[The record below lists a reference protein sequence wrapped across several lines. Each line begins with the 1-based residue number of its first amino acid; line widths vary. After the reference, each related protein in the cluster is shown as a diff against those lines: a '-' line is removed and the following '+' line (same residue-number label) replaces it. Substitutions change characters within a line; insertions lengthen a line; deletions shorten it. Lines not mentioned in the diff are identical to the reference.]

1 MVYQKTVG
9 DPTVFSFVSMRYA
22 IISDIH
28 ANASALKTA
37 LTDIADMKVDRIICL
52 GDCVG
57 YGLEPT
63 ETLELLYRKAHV
75 VLMGNHDAAV
85 CGKLSTR
92 SFSERARHAVERHR
106 QQISETGMR
115 WLERL
120 PLVAEG
126 KNFRCTHG
134 DFSRP
139 EFFRYVFSPAEAMP
153 SWAATTE
160 AVLFVGHTHHPLVH
174 VIGPSGVSHAV
185 ECCDFECEEGKRYI
199 INPGSIGAPRTTNAR
214 STYCIY
220 DDKARTVEFR
230 SLPFNFEA
238 YVRALQAANMD
249 VDPSVLQKEA
259 DQSMPEVREGITF
272 SNQPAELEAA
282 RDVIPSMRLPSTKFL
297 QRLAMT
303 LVLGL
308 LLIATVAV
316 YWMVQTRQDE
326 EPKAFSG
333 FIPARELPA
342 LQAPPLISS
351 DKNMLPPFP
360 QAIAE
365 NGVVPGW
372 RYCVEDGALQHVKT
386 GLRNGETTLCFS
398 HDQFL
403 RLEVSA
409 PLIVRESSSNQA
421 LRVQGRIRRSNDFNG
436 TVMFNVCLLARREDG
451 THEPLATSA
460 FEVRNT
466 RGETTGGL
474 SLNRKIPLNKRVT
487 HIRFSIV
494 TTFKGTL
501 DIEQP
506 MLTGEKDD

>member
-1 MVYQKTVG
+1 
-9 DPTVFSFVSMRYA
+9 MRYA
-22 IISDIH
+22 IISDVH

-57 YGLEPT
+57 YGLEPV

-92 SFSERARHAVERHR
+92 FFSERATKAVERHR
-106 QQISETGMR
+106 VQISETGMR

-120 PLVAEG
+120 PLMAEG

-139 EFFRYVFSPAEAMP
+139 ELFRYVFDPEEAMP
-153 SWAATTE
+153 SWNATTE

-174 VIGPSGVSHAV
+174 VIGPSGVPHAV
-185 ECCDFECEEGKRYI
+185 DCCDFECEEGKRYI
-199 INPGSIGAPRTTNAR
+199 INPGSIGAPRTENAR

-230 SLPFNFEA
+230 SLPFDFEA
-238 YVRALQAANMD
+238 YVQALQAANAE
-249 VDPSVLQKEA
+249 VDPSALKHEA
-259 DQSMPEVREGITF
+259 AQYLPEVREGVAF
-272 SNQPAELEAA
+272 SNHPSEMEAA
-282 RDVIPSMRLPSTKFL
+282 KDVIHSMRLPSTKFL
-297 QRLAMT
+297 QRLATT

-308 LLIATVAV
+308 LLITTIAV
-316 YWMVQTRQDE
+316 FMMMQINHDV
-326 EPKAFSG
+326 EPKMTSG
-333 FIPARELPA
+333 FIPAQELPVI
-342 LQAPPLISS
+342 QVPPPTSS
-351 DKNMLPPFP
+351 DKNMLPVLP
-360 QAIAE
+360 QSLSE
-365 NGVVPGW
+365 KGVVPGW
-372 RYCVEDGALQHVKT
+372 RYCVEDGPLQHVET
-386 GLRNGETTLCFS
+386 GIRNGEITLCFS

-403 RLEVSA
+403 RLEVA
-409 PLIVRESSSNQA
+409 TPLIALGSTSNQA
-421 LRVQGRIRRSNDFNG
+421 LRVRGRIRRSDNFNG
-436 TVMFNVCLLARREDG
+436 SVMFNVSMLAKKEDG
-451 THEPLATSA
+451 TFEPLMTSP

-466 RGETTGGL
+466 RGEPVGAL
-474 SLNRKIPLNKRVT
+474 SLNRKVPINKRTT

-494 TTFKGTL
+494 TTFKGIL

-506 MLTGEKDD
+506 VLTGEKDD

>member
-1 MVYQKTVG
+1 
-9 DPTVFSFVSMRYA
+9 MRYA

-92 SFSERARHAVERHR
+92 SFSERAAHAVERHR

-120 PLVAEG
+120 PLIAEG
-126 KNFRCTHG
+126 NNFRCTHG

-139 EFFRYVFSPAEAMP
+139 ELFRYIFSPEEAMP

-160 AVLFVGHTHHPLVH
+160 TVLFVGHTHHPLVH
-174 VIGPSGVSHAV
+174 VIGPSGVPHSV
-185 ECCDFECEEGKRYI
+185 ECCDFECENDKRYI
-199 INPGSIGAPRTTNAR
+199 INPGSIGAPRTDNAR

-230 SLPFNFEA
+230 SLPFDFEA
-238 YVRALQAANMD
+238 YVRALQAAHVD

-259 DQSMPEVREGITF
+259 AQSMPEVREGITF
-272 SNQPAELEAA
+272 SNQSSELEAA
-282 RDVIPSMRLPSTKFL
+282 QNVIPSMRLPSTKFL

-308 LLIATVAV
+308 LLIVTVAV
-316 YWMVQTRQDE
+316 YWMLQTRPDE

-333 FIPARELPA
+333 FIPARELSL
-342 LQAPPLISS
+342 LQAPPLTSS
-351 DKNMLPPFP
+351 NINMLPVLP

-372 RYCVEDGALQHVKT
+372 RYCVEDGPLQHVKT
-386 GLRNGETTLCFS
+386 GMRNGETTLCFS

-403 RLEVSA
+403 RLEVAA
-409 PLIVRESSSNQA
+409 PLIARESSSNQI
-421 LRVQGRIRRSNDFNG
+421 LRVRGRIRRSTDFNG
-436 TVMFNVCLLARREDG
+436 TVMFTVSQFDKKEDG
-451 THEPLATSA
+451 ALEQLKTDP
-460 FEVRNT
+460 FEVRDS
-466 RGETTGGL
+466 RGEPKGAL
-474 SLNRKIPLNKRVT
+474 SLNRKIPLNKRTT

-506 MLTGEKDD
+506 VLTGEKDD

>member
-1 MVYQKTVG
+1 
-9 DPTVFSFVSMRYA
+9 MRYA

-28 ANASALKTA
+28 ANAAALKTA

-92 SFSERARHAVERHR
+92 SFSERAASAVERHR

-120 PLVAEG
+120 PLMAEG

-139 EFFRYVFSPAEAMP
+139 ELFRYVFSPEEAMP
-153 SWAATTE
+153 SWKATTE
-160 AVLFVGHTHHPLVH
+160 SVLFVGHTHHPLVH
-174 VIGPSGVSHAV
+174 VIGPSGVPHAV
-185 ECCDFECEEGKRYI
+185 DCCDFECEPGKRYI
-199 INPGSIGAPRTTNAR
+199 VNPGSIGAPRTENAR

-220 DDKARTVEFR
+220 DDKAKTVEFR
-230 SLPFNFEA
+230 SLPFDFEA
-238 YVRALQAANMD
+238 YVRALQAANVD
-249 VDPSVLQKEA
+249 VDPSVLQHEA
-259 DQSMPEVREGITF
+259 SQSMPEVREGITF
-272 SNQPAELEAA
+272 SNHPSDLEAA
-282 RDVIPSMRLPSTKFL
+282 KDVVHSMRLPSAKFL
-297 QRLAMT
+297 QGLATT

-308 LLIATVAV
+308 LLIATLAV
-316 YWMVQTRQDE
+316 YMMVQTNRDD
-326 EPKAFSG
+326 EPKSFSG
-333 FIPARELPA
+333 FIPARELTA
-342 LQAPPLISS
+342 LQAPPLTTPDRNI
-351 DKNMLPPFP
+351 LPALPT
-360 QAIAE
+360 AIAD

-372 RYCVEDGALQHVKT
+372 RYCVEEGPLQHVKT
-386 GLRNGETTLCFS
+386 GLRSGEMALSFT

-403 RLEVSA
+403 RLELGA
-409 PLIVRESSSNQA
+409 PLIVLGGSGIQV
-421 LRVQGRIRRSNDFNG
+421 LRLRGRVRRSDDFNG
-436 TVMFNVCLLARREDG
+436 TVLFNITMLAQKEDG
-451 THEPLATSA
+451 TLEQLKTEPI
-460 FEVRNT
+460 EVRNT
-466 RGETTGGL
+466 RGEPVGSMSLTRKVPLAKRTTH
-474 SLNRKIPLNKRVT
+474 V
-487 HIRFSIV
+487 RFSIV

-506 MLTGEKDD
+506 VLTGEKDD

>member
-1 MVYQKTVG
+1 
-9 DPTVFSFVSMRYA
+9 MRYA

-92 SFSERARHAVERHR
+92 SFSERAASAVERHR

-120 PLVAEG
+120 PLMAEG

-139 EFFRYVFSPAEAMP
+139 ELFRYVFSPEEAMP
-153 SWAATTE
+153 SWKATTE
-160 AVLFVGHTHHPLVH
+160 SVLFVGHTHHPLVH
-174 VIGPSGVSHAV
+174 VIGPSGVPHAV
-185 ECCDFECEEGKRYI
+185 DCCDFECEPGKRYI
-199 INPGSIGAPRTTNAR
+199 VNPGSIGAPRTENAR

-220 DDKARTVEFR
+220 DDKAKTIEFR
-230 SLPFNFEA
+230 SLPFDFEA
-238 YVRALQAANMD
+238 YVRALQAANVD
-249 VDPSVLQKEA
+249 VDPSVLQHEA
-259 DQSMPEVREGITF
+259 SQSMPEVREGIIF
-272 SNQPAELEAA
+272 SNHPSDMEAA
-282 RDVIPSMRLPSTKFL
+282 KDVIHSMRLPSAKFL
-297 QRLAMT
+297 QRLATT

-308 LLIATVAV
+308 LLIATLAV
-316 YWMVQTRQDE
+316 YMMVQTHRDDE
-326 EPKAFSG
+326 PMSFSG
-333 FIPARELPA
+333 FIPARELA
-342 LQAPPLISS
+342 AIQAPPLTTP
-351 DKNMLPPFP
+351 DKNILPALPK
-360 QAIAE
+360 AIAE
-365 NGVVPGW
+365 NGIVPGW
-372 RYCVEDGALQHVKT
+372 RYCVEEGPLQHVKT
-386 GLRNGETTLCFS
+386 GLRSGETTLSFT

-403 RLEVSA
+403 RLEVGA
-409 PLIVRESSSNQA
+409 PLIVLGNSGLQM
-421 LRVQGRIRRSNDFNG
+421 LRVRGRVRRSDNFNG
-436 TVMFNVCLLARREDG
+436 TVRFNLLQLAKKDDG
-451 THEPLATSA
+451 TLAPLMTDT
-460 FEVRNT
+460 FDVRDM
-466 RGETTGGL
+466 RGEPEGAM
-474 SLNRKIPLNKRVT
+474 SVNRKVTLAKRTT
-487 HIRFSIV
+487 HIQFSLE

-506 MLTGEKDD
+506 VLTGEKDD

>member
-1 MVYQKTVG
+1 
-9 DPTVFSFVSMRYA
+9 MRYA

-57 YGLEPT
+57 YGLEPS

-92 SFSERARHAVERHR
+92 FFSERAAHAVERHR
-106 QQISETGMR
+106 QQISKTGIR

-120 PLVAEG
+120 PLIAEG

-134 DFSRP
+134 DFSKP
-139 EFFRYVFSPAEAMP
+139 ESFRYVFSPEEAMP
-153 SWAATTE
+153 SWKSTTE

-174 VIGPSGVSHAV
+174 VIGPSGVPHAV
-185 ECCDFECEEGKRYI
+185 DCCDFECEDGKRYI
-199 INPGSIGAPRTTNAR
+199 INPGSIGAPRTDNAR

-230 SLPFNFEA
+230 SLPFDFEA
-238 YVRALQAANMD
+238 YVRALLAANMD

-259 DQSMPEVREGITF
+259 TQSMPEVLEGMTF
-272 SNQPAELEAA
+272 SNQPSELEAA
-282 RDVIPSMRLPSTKFL
+282 QNVIPSMRLPSTMFL

-308 LLIATVAV
+308 LFIVAVAV
-316 YWMVQTRQDE
+316 YWMVQTHQDE
-326 EPKAFSG
+326 EPKTFSG
-333 FIPARELPA
+333 FIPARELA
-342 LQAPPLISS
+342 VLQASS
-351 DKNMLPPFP
+351 MVSPDKNMLPALP

-365 NGVVPGW
+365 NRVVPGW
-372 RYCVEDGALQHVKT
+372 RYGIEDSASQHVRT
-386 GLRNGETTLCFS
+386 GLWNGKTTLCFS

-403 RLEVSA
+403 RLEVAA
-409 PLIVRESSSNQA
+409 PLIELGNPDIPSLY
-421 LRVQGRIRRSNDFNG
+421 LRGRIRRSDDFNG
-436 TVMFNVCLLARREDG
+436 TVIFNISQFAKKEDG
-451 THEPLATSA
+451 SPEQLKTDP
-460 FEVRNT
+460 FEVRDP
-466 RGETTGGL
+466 RGEPKGVL
-474 SLNRKIPLNKRVT
+474 NLNRKIDIKKRTT
-487 HIRFSIV
+487 HIQFSIV

-506 MLTGEKDD
+506 MLTRKKND